1 MVVAAECVDGG
12 ISVASLHL
20 VDLAGSERY
29 ALISTMHS
37 CPNVCRLEWPTPVLE
52 GFDSRKV

>member
-1 MVVAAECVDGG
+1 MTLCLYMIAAECVDGG

-29 ALISTMHS
+29 EIT
-37 CPNVCRLEWPTPVLE
+37 TPHIV
-52 GFDSRKV
+52 FCS